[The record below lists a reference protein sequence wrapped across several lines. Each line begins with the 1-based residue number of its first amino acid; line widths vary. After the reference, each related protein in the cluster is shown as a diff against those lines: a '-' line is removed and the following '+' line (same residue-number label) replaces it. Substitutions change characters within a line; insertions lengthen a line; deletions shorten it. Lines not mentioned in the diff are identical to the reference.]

1 VIAAAGPGQAHA
13 DGGSGVEGAFDGD
26 ASAMG
31 LDDGLGDGQSQPDAV
46 GVVVAGIG
54 AAPVA
59 LEDAIEGFDANSFDV
74 YVGTS
79 AGAFLLSVLYPVSR
93 YLIPPSIGESMAGT
107 VTLSIKPADLK
118 ANTGQ
123 IFKFGNRPAI
133 LVRTPAG
140 ELRAF
145 SAVCT
150 HLNCTV
156 QYRPDLGHIWCAC
169 HNGHFDPNTGM
180 NIAGPPPRPLE
191 QYGVSAR
198 ADKIVVSRSAPA

>member
-1 VIAAAGPGQAHA
+1 MAEGVL
-13 DGGSGVEGAFDGD
+13 DRGSTTRR
-26 ASAMG
+26 
-31 LDDGLGDGQSQPDAV
+31 
-46 GVVVAGIG
+46 
-54 AAPVA
+54 
-59 LEDAIEGFDANSFDV
+59 GFLNWFI
-74 YVGTS
+74 GTS

-93 YLIPPSIGESMAGT
+93 YLVPPPAGESMAGT
-107 VTLSIKPADLK
+107 VTLALVPDAVKP
-118 ANTGQ
+118 NTGQ

-156 QYRPDLGHIWCAC
+156 QYRPDLSHIWCAC
-169 HNGHFDPNTGM
+169 HNGHFDLNGQ

-191 QYGVSAR
+191 SFAVNVRGSQ
-198 ADKIVVSRSAPA
+198 IVVTKSA